1 MNFEK
6 QVRVESSNIDKVH
19 PEKKLKK
26 RLFKILKVVCILMI
40 FIAIGGFIF
49 MRQPQFGKNPTGERL
64 EKIKNSPNYKDGKFQ
79 NLTSAVQPKEGI
91 SFSTKL
97 NDLLLNKSKRLRP
110 SSALPSVK
118 TDLKSLKPEE
128 DVFIWFGHS
137 SYFLQIDGKRILIDP
152 VLSESA
158 SPIRFYNK
166 SYEGSNIYT
175 IEDIPDIDYLLI
187 SHDHYDHLDYDTI
200 VKLRSKVNMVITG
213 LGVGAHFEHW
223 GYDKKS
229 IIEMDWNETVVLVE
243 DLEVTVTP
251 AKHRSGRGLKSNQTL
266 WASFV
271 LKTPNMKIFYSGDS
285 GYGDHFADIG
295 NIYGPF
301 DLAIMECGQYSK
313 YWPNSHMTPEQV
325 VQASLD
331 LKAAKLMPGH
341 WSKFSLSIHD
351 WDEPIIRVIEESK
364 RKDLP
369 VLYPMIGEKVDV
381 RETISIEAWWEK
393 VK

>member
-1 MNFEK
+1 MEGYAAGE
-6 QVRVESSNIDKVH
+6 VYRGR
-19 PEKKLKK
+19 KLKK
-26 RLFKILKVVCILMI
+26 RLFKILKVVSILMI
-40 FIAIGGFIF
+40 FIAIGGYIF
-49 MRQPQFGKNPTGERL
+49 MQQPQFGKNPTGERL
-64 EKIKNSPNYKDGKFQ
+64 ERIKNSPNYKNGKFQ
-79 NLTSAVQPKEGI
+79 NLTSAPQPKI
-91 SFSTKL
+91 DSSFSEKL
-97 NDLLLNKSKRLRP
+97 NDLLLNKSERLKP
-110 SSALPSVK
+110 SSALPSIK

-137 SYFLQIDGKRILIDP
+137 SYFLQVDGKKILIDP
-152 VLSESA
+152 VLSENA
-158 SPIRFYNK
+158 SPVKFYNK
-166 SYEGSNIYT
+166 SYQGSSIYT
-175 IEDIPDIDYLLI
+175 IDDIPDIDYLLI

-200 VKLRSKVNMVITG
+200 TKLKPKVEKVITG

-243 DLEVTVTP
+243 GFEVTVTS

-271 LKTPNMKIFYSGDS
+271 IKTSNMKIFYSGDS
-285 GYGDHFADIG
+285 GYGTHFSDIG
-295 NIYGPF
+295 NTYGPF

-313 YWPNSHMTPEQV
+313 YWPNSHMIPEQV

-331 LKAAKLMPGH
+331 LKAEKLMPGH

-351 WDEPIIRVIEESK
+351 WDEPIIKVIEESK
-364 RKDLP
+364 RKKLP

-381 RETISIEAWWEK
+381 RETISTEAWWEK
-393 VK
+393 VQ